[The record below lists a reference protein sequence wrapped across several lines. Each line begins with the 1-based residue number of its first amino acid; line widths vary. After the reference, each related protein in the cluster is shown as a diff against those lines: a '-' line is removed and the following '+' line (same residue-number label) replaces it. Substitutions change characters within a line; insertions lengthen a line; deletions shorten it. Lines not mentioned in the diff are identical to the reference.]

1 MTPSPTDPRAPE
13 PTGERSDLRDA
24 LRRIVDA
31 KRAVDSDALN
41 AALKDVNR
49 LARGY
54 FERLVER
61 RLAASDREGGIERR
75 IDDACDVLNE
85 ILWLVCQKAETF
97 RGATDFEA
105 RAWLKRIVERK
116 LIDKGRAR
124 ARRSAKW
131 REILRLVPKRLAGLL
146 EN

>member
-41 AALKDVNR
+41 AALMDVNR

-61 RLAASDREGGIERR
+61 RLAGIERR

-85 ILWLVCQKAETF
+85 ILWLVCHTAETF